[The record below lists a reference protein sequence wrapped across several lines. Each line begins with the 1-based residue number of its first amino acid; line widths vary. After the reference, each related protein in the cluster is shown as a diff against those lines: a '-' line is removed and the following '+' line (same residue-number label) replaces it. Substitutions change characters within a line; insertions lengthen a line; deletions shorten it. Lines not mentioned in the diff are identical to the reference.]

1 MFIHSVWHDRFGR
14 WTTRAGGIL
23 SLALL
28 LCVLPGCLSLSRNVS
43 KTEDLKPLEI
53 RQVKPASVFGDHMV
67 LQRDMRIPV
76 WGTADAGETV
86 TVAFNAQ
93 KKTVTADT
101 EGKWIVRLDAVEAGG
116 PFEMTIAG
124 KNTITFK
131 DVYVGEVWLCSGQS
145 NMDMTVAKEDRY
157 WCGVNNE
164 AQEVAAADYPLIRV
178 FDVEFA
184 PKDEPQSD
192 AKGVWEICS
201 PKTVGHFSAAAYF
214 FARQLQKKLNAPI
227 GLVTTAYG
235 ASTAEAW
242 TSRSALAAKPTTAFL
257 LEEYKKRCQNYD
269 SGWEQINYRQDL
281 AEWQRASEKAKVDN
295 KRTPKKPGKPKNP
308 HQDQHSPCVLYNGMV
323 APLIPYAIRGA
334 IWYQGES
341 NGPTAKIYDK
351 IMETLIQDWRRAW
364 GEGSFPFLYV
374 QLANYSKNRE
384 TFMIREGQL
393 KNLSIPNTAM
403 VVTIDIGDADNI
415 HPKNK
420 QDVGLRLSLAARALA
435 YGESIPY
442 MGPIYD
448 SMSVEGNS
456 IRLRFKHIDGGLVA
470 KGGELKGFTI
480 AGEDK
485 KFIPADAKID
495 GDTIVVSISETA
507 KPVAVRYGFD
517 NNPQVSLYNKA
528 DLPASPFRTD
538 NF

>member
-1 MFIHSVWHDRFGR
+1 
-14 WTTRAGGIL
+14 
-23 SLALL
+23 
-28 LCVLPGCLSLSRNVS
+28 
-43 KTEDLKPLEI
+43 
-53 RQVKPASVFGDHMV
+53 MV
-67 LQRDMRIPV
+67 LQRDMQIPI
-76 WGTADAGETV
+76 WGTAGVGETV
-86 TVAFNAQ
+86 TVAFHAQ
-93 KKTVTADT
+93 KKTVVADRD
-101 EGKWIVRLDAVEAGG
+101 GKWTVRLDAVEAGG

-164 AQEVAAADYPLIRV
+164 AEEVAEANYPLIRV
-178 FDVEFA
+178 FDVEFT
-184 PKDEPQSD
+184 PKDEPQND
-192 AKGVWEICS
+192 AKGAWEICS

-214 FARQLQKKLNAPI
+214 FARQLHKKLNVPI

-242 TSRSALAAKPTTAFL
+242 TSRSALAANPTTGFL
-257 LEEYKKRCQNYD
+257 LEEYKKRSEEYD
-269 SGWEQINYRQDL
+269 SGRAQKKYEQDL
-281 AEWQRASEKAKVDN
+281 ADWQKASEQAKADN
-295 KRTPKKPGKPKNP
+295 KRAPKKPGVPKNP

-364 GEGSFPFLYV
+364 GQGSFPFLYV
-374 QLANYSKNRE
+374 QLANYNKGGQ
-384 TFMIREGQL
+384 TLLVREGQL

-403 VVTIDIGDADNI
+403 AVTIDIGDADNI

-470 KGGELKGFTI
+470 KGGELKGFAI
-480 AGEDK
+480 AGENK
-485 KFIPADAKID
+485 NFVPADAKIN
-495 GDTIVVSISETA
+495 GETIVVSSSEMA
-507 KPVAVRYGFD
+507 KPIAVRYGFD